1 MTIRVRRRD
10 PRSRQEGGSRRPAHF
25 RPERVG
31 WGAVRV
37 AGLLAT
43 AVFVFLPVV
52 WLALTAF
59 KYARD
64 AYTTKLFFTPTLENF
79 VAIFS
84 PPNSFGPLTL
94 NSTIVS
100 AVTVAI
106 AIPVAAMAAYAFSR
120 FHFKGKNILLV
131 SVLSVQFIPPVVI
144 VLPYF
149 TLFRGL
155 QLLDTRTALI
165 ILNLSFVTPFAIW
178 MIKGFIDSLPGEIEE
193 AAMVDGCS
201 RLQLLRHIS
210 VPLIMPG
217 IVTSAVFTFIQSWN
231 EFLFALVLTRREAVT
246 LTVGLIG
253 LNAERGIIWEQMAA
267 AGLIIMVPIFVLSMT
282 IRKYFV
288 QGITMGAVK

>member
-1 MTIRVRRRD
+1 MIPYAIGQRA
-10 PRSRQEGGSRRPAHF
+10 RPSWA
-25 RPERVG
+25 ERFPKAYLRAGRIG
-31 WGAVRV
+31 WTAVRAV
-37 AGLLAT
+37 GLLAT
-43 AVFVFLPVV
+43 IVFIFLPVV

-64 AYTTKLFFTPTLENF
+64 AYSTRLFFTPTLENF
-79 VAIFS
+79 QAIFA

-94 NSTIVS
+94 NSVLVS
-100 AVTVAI
+100 TATVAI

-120 FHFKGKNILLV
+120 FQFRGKNVLLV

-144 VLPYF
+144 ALHFF
-149 TLFRGL
+149 TVFRTLG
-155 QLLDTRTALI
+155 LLDSRIGLV

-193 AAMVDGCS
+193 AAFVDGCN
-201 RLQLLRHIS
+201 RLQLLRYVS

-217 IVTSAVFTFIQSWN
+217 IITSAVFSFIQSWN
-231 EFLFALVLTRREAVT
+231 EFLFALILTRRNAVT
-246 LTVGLIG
+246 LTVGLMG

-267 AGLIIMVPIFVLSMT
+267 AGLIVMVPIFVLSLT
-282 IRKYFV
+282 IRRHFV

>member
-1 MTIRVRRRD
+1 MTLLTTARKPALPLGGNHSPKPRVRV
-10 PRSRQEGGSRRPAHF
+10 EAL
-25 RPERVG
+25 G
-31 WGAVRV
+31 WLGVRWV
-37 AGLLAT
+37 SLFAT
-43 AVFVFLPVV
+43 VVFIFLPVV

-64 AYTTKLFFTPTLENF
+64 AYSTRLFFTPTLENF
-79 VAIFS
+79 QAIFT

-94 NSTIVS
+94 NSTLVS
-100 AVTVAI
+100 ASTVAI

-120 FHFKGKNILLV
+120 FQFKGKNALLV

-144 VLPYF
+144 VLHFF
-149 TLFRGL
+149 TVFRTLG
-155 QLLDTRTALI
+155 LLDSRIGLV

-193 AAMVDGCS
+193 AAMVDGCN
-201 RLQLLRHIS
+201 RFQLLRYVS

-217 IVTSAVFTFIQSWN
+217 IITSAVFSFIQSWN
-231 EFLFALVLTRREAVT
+231 EFLFALVLTRRNAVT
-246 LTVGLIG
+246 LTVGLMG

-267 AGLIIMVPIFVLSMT
+267 AGLIIMIPIFVLSLT
-282 IRKYFV
+282 IRRHFV

>member
-1 MTIRVRRRD
+1 
-10 PRSRQEGGSRRPAHF
+10 
-25 RPERVG
+25 
-31 WGAVRV
+31 VRV

-43 AVFVFLPVV
+43 IVFIFLPVV

-64 AYTTKLFFTPTLENF
+64 AYSTRLFFTPTLENF
-79 VAIFS
+79 YAIFA

-94 NSTIVS
+94 NSMIVS
-100 AVTVAI
+100 AITVAV

-120 FHFKGKNILLV
+120 FQFKGKNALLV

-144 VLPYF
+144 VLPFF
-149 TLFRGL
+149 TVFRDLG
-155 QLLDTRTALI
+155 LLDTRAALV

-193 AAMVDGCS
+193 AAMVDGCN
-201 RLQLLRHIS
+201 RLQLLRYVS

-217 IVTSAVFTFIQSWN
+217 IITSAVFSFIQSWN
-231 EFLFALVLTRREAVT
+231 EFLFALVLTRKESVT
-246 LTVGLIG
+246 LTVGLMG

-267 AGLIIMVPIFVLSMT
+267 AGLIIMVPIFVLSLT
-282 IRKYFV
+282 IRKHFI